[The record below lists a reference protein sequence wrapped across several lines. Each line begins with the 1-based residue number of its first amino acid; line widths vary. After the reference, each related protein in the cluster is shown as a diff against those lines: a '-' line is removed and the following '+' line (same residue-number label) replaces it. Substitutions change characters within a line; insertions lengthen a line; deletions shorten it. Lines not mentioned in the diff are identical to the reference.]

1 MITPSAAV
9 AACTRAAEEFA
20 ADHEWQPA
28 VQYTVRALI
37 DRLAA
42 VHGLPP
48 SGLEYPHNA
57 AAAAALDVMGPL
69 KGWHVLDIGEI
80 HQRLLQLTPVRDADG
95 RMTTQR
101 AGLGKRGEQGSW
113 YTPPQLAH
121 EMCRLTI
128 GPELDRLQQHPNP
141 ENVLQVLAV
150 DPACGAG
157 VFLIEATRLI
167 AERFALRLFGTA
179 PEAAIKAVIPTVL
192 KECIFGVD
200 IDPVAI
206 DLAKTALWLEAG
218 GRVPF
223 TFMDRNVIVGNA
235 LDDEMPPAFSEQRGE
250 PLDAETRR
258 KEYADRQ
265 RAASS

>member
-1 MITPSAAV
+1 
-9 AACTRAAEEFA
+9 
-20 ADHEWQPA
+20 
-28 VQYTVRALI
+28 
-37 DRLAA
+37 
-42 VHGLPP
+42 
-48 SGLEYPHNA
+48 
-57 AAAAALDVMGPL
+57 
-69 KGWHVLDIGEI
+69 
-80 HQRLLQLTPVRDADG
+80 
-95 RMTTQR
+95 MTTKR
-101 AGLGKRGEQGSW
+101 AGLAKRGEQGSW
-113 YTPPQLAH
+113 YTPPELAH
-121 EMCRLTI
+121 EMCRLAI
-128 GPELDRLQQHPNP
+128 GPQLDRLQQHPNP
-141 ENVLQVLAV
+141 ENVLQVLAM
-150 DPACGAG
+150 DPCCGAG

-192 KECIFGVD
+192 RECIFGVD

-258 KEYADRQ
+258 KEYESSR
-265 RAASS
+265 RYAS